1 MNKRLETI
9 YSMIENGHGL
19 IDVGTDHGF
28 LPAALATG
36 GYSGKLFASDINA
49 MPLSRARETAHA
61 CGAEDRIVFLLSDGL
76 DACPKDEV
84 DTIVMAGMG
93 GELICRILD
102 RAEWCLEHRYTLI
115 LQPMTK
121 IEVLRYWLA
130 NNGFQLTEERFV
142 EDGGILYQIIKAR
155 YSENMS
161 LKDAELFTG
170 SFCNIRND
178 PLSSTLIRSLIR
190 RFENECRGL
199 RAAEHS
205 REGRLAI
212 LTEILAQLEEME
224 KNLP

>member
-1 MNKRLETI
+1 MHSYLRLRAWVYGTET
-9 YSMIENGHGL
+9 SGVHLVLRL
-19 IDVGTDHGF
+19 IVC
-28 LPAALATG
+28 
-36 GYSGKLFASDINA
+36 
-49 MPLSRARETAHA
+49 MRARETAHA

-170 SFCNIRND
+170 SFRNIRND

>member
-1 MNKRLETI
+1 
-9 YSMIENGHGL
+9 MIENGRGL

-28 LPAALATG
+28 LPAALAAG

-76 DACPKDEV
+76 DACPKDEI

-102 RAEWCLEHRYTLI
+102 RAEWCLEHSYTLI

-130 NNGFQLTEERFV
+130 NNGFQLTEERLV

-155 YSENMS
+155 NSENMS

-170 SFCNIRND
+170 SFRNIRND

>member
-1 MNKRLETI
+1 
-9 YSMIENGHGL
+9 MIENGRGL

-28 LPAALATG
+28 LPAALAAG

-76 DACPKDEV
+76 DACPKDEI

-102 RAEWCLEHRYTLI
+102 RAEWCLEHSYTLI

-130 NNGFQLTEERFV
+130 NNGFQLTEERLV

-170 SFCNIRND
+170 SLRNIRND

-205 REGRLAI
+205 KEGRLAI

>member
-1 MNKRLETI
+1 
-9 YSMIENGHGL
+9 MIENGRGL

-28 LPAALATG
+28 LPAALATD

-49 MPLSRARETAHA
+49 MPLSRAKETAHA
-61 CGAEDRIVFLLSDGL
+61 CGVEDQIVFLLSDGL

-170 SFCNIRND
+170 SFRNIRND

-205 REGRLAI
+205 REGRLSI

>member
-1 MNKRLETI
+1 
-9 YSMIENGHGL
+9 MIENGRGL

-28 LPAALATG
+28 LPAALAAG

-130 NNGFQLTEERFV
+130 NNGFQLTEERLV

-170 SFCNIRND
+170 SFRNIRND

-205 REGRLAI
+205 KEGRLAI

>member
-1 MNKRLETI
+1 
-9 YSMIENGHGL
+9 MIENGRGL

-28 LPAALATG
+28 LPAALAAG

-76 DACPKDEV
+76 DACPKDEI

-102 RAEWCLEHRYTLI
+102 RAEWCLEHSYTLI

-130 NNGFQLTEERFV
+130 NNGFQLTEERLV

-170 SFCNIRND
+170 SFRNIRND

-205 REGRLAI
+205 KEGRLAI

>member
-9 YSMIENGHGL
+9 YSMIESGRGL

-28 LPAALATG
+28 LPAALAAG

-76 DACPKDEV
+76 DACPKDEI

-102 RAEWCLEHRYTLI
+102 RAEWCLEHSYTLI

-121 IEVLRYWLA
+121 IEVLRYGRA
-130 NNGFQLTEERFV
+130 NNGLQPTEERFV
-142 EDGGILYQIIKAR
+142 EDGGILYQIKKAR
-155 YSENMS
+155 YAENMS

-170 SFCNIRND
+170 SFRNLRND

-190 RFENECRGL
+190 RFENEFRGR